1 MNKYFGL
8 NTLMASNGIT
18 SSQAFDAY
26 YKAILSR
33 RENQDLNIV
42 GFERW
47 DTPQIDFTYNQLEA
61 EEKIKVM
68 ATVLDLNSEPI
79 PLGTKGFNIL
89 SGSIPRQKA
98 RWERGENDYRK
109 ELIALQNLQARGQF
123 MNESPDRSIRNY
135 LSELL
140 FGGLSEIQDAHTGRL
155 SYMVGQMK
163 SKGAYTTTNTDNPR
177 GIQNITFS
185 AQVPSGNVKTLTG
198 TACWFTNAAKTKE
211 GTASDP
217 VNDLKKIVR
226 DAKDKYGR
234 VTVEVNESSFFQDMN
249 HSKWQI
255 ALGYAMMPAL
265 FVNSGVTA
273 DAQAAAAAYAATQ
286 GDDAIKA
293 AFRKVIGADEVIFN
307 KTVCGVEVW
316 DDTNKKLVI
325 NRLPAFAENVYLVR
339 PSGAVGVIK
348 NVIPLRPD
356 GSAISATIF
365 GGHGIIEYRYNEYT
379 KTQDWVSELTALP
392 VPTRPSDLYYLNIM

>member
-8 NTLMASNGIT
+8 TTLMASNGIT

-26 YKAILSR
+26 YQAILSR
-33 RENQDLNIV
+33 RENQDLNVI

-47 DTPQIDFTYNQLEA
+47 DTPQIDFTYQMLEA
-61 EEKIKVM
+61 EERIKVM

-79 PLGTKGFNIL
+79 PIGTKGFNTL
-89 SGSIPRQKA
+89 TGSIPRQKA

-109 ELIALQNLQARGQF
+109 ELIVLQNLVARGQF
-123 MNESPDRSIRNY
+123 MNEAPDTSIRNY

-140 FGGLSEIQDAHTGRL
+140 FGGLSEIQDAHTSRL

-163 SKGAYTTTNTDNPR
+163 SKGAFTVTDTDNPR

-185 AQVPSGNVKTLTG
+185 AQVPAANVTTKTG
-198 TACWFTNAAKTKE
+198 DYRWFTDDAKTIE
-211 GTASDP
+211 GDASTP
-217 VNDLKKIVR
+217 VEDLKGIVR

-234 VTVEVNESSFFQDMN
+234 VTVEVNEQSFFEDMK

-265 FVNSGVTA
+265 FVNSGVTEA
-273 DAQAAAAAYAATQ
+273 AQAAAAAYAATQ

-307 KTVCGVEVW
+307 GTVCGVEVW
-316 DDTNKKLVI
+316 DNEDKKLVV
-325 NRLPAFAENVYLVR
+325 NRIPAFAKNVYLVR
-339 PSGAVGVIK
+339 PSGSVGVIK

-365 GGHGIIEYRYNEYT
+365 GGHGIVEYRYNEYT

-392 VPTRPSDLYYLNIM
+392 VPTRPSDMYYLNIK

>member
-8 NTLMASNGIT
+8 NTLMASNGIN
-18 SSQAFDAY
+18 SSEAFDAY

-42 GFERW
+42 GFEKW
-47 DTPQIDFTYNQLEA
+47 DTPQIDFTYQMLEA
-61 EEKIKVM
+61 EERIKVM

-79 PLGTKGFNIL
+79 PIGTKGFNTL
-89 SGSIPRQKA
+89 TGSIPRQKA

-109 ELIALQNLQARGQF
+109 ELIVMQNLVARGQF
-123 MNESPDRSIRNY
+123 MNEAPEGSIRNY
-135 LSELL
+135 LAELL
-140 FGGLSEIQDAHTGRL
+140 FGGLSEIQDAHTSRL

-163 SKGAYTTTNTDNPR
+163 STGAYTVTNTDNPR

-185 AQVPSGNVKTLTG
+185 AQVPAANVTTLTNDDR
-198 TACWFTNAAKTKE
+198 WFTDDAKTTE
-211 GTASDP
+211 GSTSTP
-217 VNDLKKIVR
+217 VQDLKGLVR
-226 DAKDKYGR
+226 TAKDKYGR
-234 VTVEVNESSFFQDMN
+234 VTVEVNEDSFFEDMN

-273 DAQAAAAAYAATQ
+273 EAQAAAAAYAATQ

-293 AFRKVIGADEVIFN
+293 AFKKVIGADEVIFN

-316 DDTNKKLVI
+316 DDANKKLVI
-325 NRLPAFAENVYLVR
+325 NRLPAFAKNVYLVR
-339 PSGAVGVIK
+339 PTGPVGVIK

-356 GSAISATIF
+356 GSAISSTIF
-365 GGHGIIEYRYNEYT
+365 SGHGIIEYRYNEYT

-392 VPTRPSDLYYLNIM
+392 VPTRPSDMFYLHIK